1 MRFSCVEIRLMNFA
15 RVILFSFF
23 FRLKIQCMEIQ
34 DGVTQRNIFSVN
46 YSIFLQRIIQCN
58 SFREYRY
65 RKWKM

>member
-34 DGVTQRNIFSVN
+34 DGVTQRNIFSH
-46 YSIFLQRIIQCN
+46 
-58 SFREYRY
+58 
-65 RKWKM
+65 